1 MKTSDFICYVVL
13 GIQAEF
19 IDELCDEFDVDFSDD
34 DVKEL
39 LNICAGGLNQD
50 DHFNAVGNLMIRN
63 IYRDIIDKYN
73 DVLDEEKFDYY
84 LDGSCSHLY
93 YDGKTIYRRQDLEQ
107 LVEEMEMAEEF

>member
-39 LNICAGGLNQD
+39 LNMCAGGLNQE
-50 DHFNAVGNLMIRN
+50 DHFYAVGNEMIRN
-63 IYRDIIDKYN
+63 IYGEIIDKYN

-84 LDGSCSHLY
+84 LDGRCSELL
-93 YDGKTIYRRQDLEQ
+93 YDGKKIYSRQDLEQ